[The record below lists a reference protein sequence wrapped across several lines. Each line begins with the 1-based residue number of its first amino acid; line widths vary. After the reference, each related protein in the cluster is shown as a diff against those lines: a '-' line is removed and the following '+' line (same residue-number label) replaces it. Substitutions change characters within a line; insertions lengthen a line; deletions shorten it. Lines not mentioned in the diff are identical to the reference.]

1 MKKKY
6 KGPFRSKRK
15 KEKQESFKQ
24 KEPKDQEEPK
34 DMRLNKYLAHSGIA
48 SRRKADEL
56 IKAGKVTVNGEV
68 VLEMGHRVQPE
79 DVVTFEG
86 KVIEPI
92 KTYIYLL
99 MNKPYNVISTVS
111 DEKGRRTVIDI
122 TKEHTRERIYPVG
135 RLDRNTTG
143 LLILTN
149 DGDFAQRL
157 AHPKHEVTK
166 VYRATL
172 DKPVTD
178 EHLDAIRKTLILEDG
193 PAPVDKVSRVDGAGQ
208 NVVGIE
214 IHIGRNRIV
223 RRIFEH
229 LGYEVKRLDRGRYGM
244 LTKKGLKVGMCRKL
258 TEAEVNILKYM

>member
-15 KEKQESFKQ
+15 SNKKEIEKVDQL
-24 KEPKDQEEPK
+24 KEEEAT

-56 IKAGKVTVNGEV
+56 IKAGRVTVNGEII
-68 VLEMGHRVQPE
+68 LEMGYRVQPE
-79 DVVTFEG
+79 DVVTFDG
-86 KVIEPI
+86 KKIEPV
-92 KTYIYLL
+92 KKFIYLL

-122 TKEHTRERIYPVG
+122 TKEYTKERIYPVG

-166 VYRATL
+166 VYRVTL
-172 DKPVTD
+172 DQPVSD
-178 EHLDAIRKTLILEDG
+178 EHLEAIRNTLELEDG
-193 PAPVDKVSRVDGAGQ
+193 PAPVDKVSRVEGAGP

-229 LGYEVKRLDRGRYGM
+229 LGYQVKRLDRRRYGM
-244 LTKKGLKVGMCRKL
+244 LTKKGLTVGKCRYL
-258 TEAEVNILKYM
+258 TEGEINILKYL